1 MHYIEKIVH
10 YIDTFASITS
20 IITTLDKTESTER
33 SKFQFEE
40 GREEKED
47 DAPLRI
53 AIDQLPTE
61 QITIVVTNNRS
72 GNVRHSPSSPSTNSA
87 SSIIP
92 IREGGRSTIDAA
104 GTTEL
109 DLETGNRARIRVTA
123 WPQSRNSP

>member
-1 MHYIEKIVH
+1 MHYIEKIVR

-47 DAPLRI
+47 EAPLRI

-87 SSIIP
+87 SSIIR

>member
-1 MHYIEKIVH
+1 MHYIEKIVR

-47 DAPLRI
+47 EAPLRI

-87 SSIIP
+87 SSIIR
-92 IREGGRSTIDAA
+92 IREGGRSTIDAS

>member
-1 MHYIEKIVH
+1 MHYIEKIVR

-47 DAPLRI
+47 EAPLRI
-53 AIDQLPTE
+53 AIDQPPTE

-87 SSIIP
+87 FSIIP

-109 DLETGNRARIRVTA
+109 DLETGNRARIRVTV